1 VAARDPGDVV
11 NKSWWRQFEGEIID
25 DSLRLNSLLGAGGFG
40 GVFLSDHV
48 VEGRFVRKVAL
59 KLIASDA
66 AGIERQLVELIAGT
80 TLSHPSLLSC
90 FHAGA
95 TSLKNMRLLYL
106 VMELAEEGLQTRLEH
121 EVLPVPVAL
130 DLTLSLAQALAY
142 LHRRKH
148 VHRDVKPAN
157 VLRVDGVWKL
167 SDYGA
172 VRHVNDTTSR
182 TNLISG
188 TMTYMPPESF
198 DGVVS
203 PAWDM
208 WSLGVLLLRALT
220 GSAPYTETSEPQLM
234 HAILCKEPSIPAGL
248 PAPFD
253 VIVRGCL
260 EKDFRARWTSEKVQ
274 ATLDLHRLPIK
285 PIVETVEEPAAVVA
299 SDPLQ
304 SPSRERTGEES
315 SKSPN
320 TKHRRKSFQPWKSPL
335 AGLVLVACLGAAAI
349 LSWSARGSGVS
360 REASPSVL
368 RERTTAV
375 NQTLPQA
382 SPQSSEGGITQP
394 SVKHEDAVI
403 RSPHNGKAL
412 PQPTLPRRRNPKP
425 ASDGS
430 SSVNFGTPESSDSVR
445 RSAGTPPLPS
455 PALTPYRVGG
465 GVSTPVPTYMPA
477 PAYSEEARAAKLQ
490 GTVLLYLV
498 VDERGAPHNVR
509 ILRSIGMGLD
519 QRAIEALQKWKFH
532 PGMRDGYPVPVEAS
546 IEVSF
551 RLM

>member
-1 VAARDPGDVV
+1 
-11 NKSWWRQFEGEIID
+11 
-25 DSLRLNSLLGAGGFG
+25 
-40 GVFLSDHV
+40 
-48 VEGRFVRKVAL
+48 
-59 KLIASDA
+59 
-66 AGIERQLVELIAGT
+66 
-80 TLSHPSLLSC
+80 
-90 FHAGA
+90 
-95 TSLKNMRLLYL
+95 
-106 VMELAEEGLQTRLEH
+106 MELADEGLQTRLES
-121 EVLPVPVAL
+121 EVLPVPEAL
-130 DLTLSLAQALAY
+130 DLTLSLAQALAH

-208 WSLGVLLLRALT
+208 WSLGILLLRALT

-234 HAILCKEPSIPAGL
+234 HAILCKEPSIPMGL

-260 EKDFRARWTSEKVQ
+260 EKDFRARWTGEEVL
-274 ATLDLHRLPIK
+274 AALDLHRFPIK
-285 PIVETVEEPAAVVA
+285 PILETVEEPAAVA
-299 SDPLQ
+299 LSDSLQ
-304 SPSRERTGEES
+304 SPARERTGEES

-320 TKHRRKSFQPWKSPL
+320 TKHPARSFQPWKSAL
-335 AGLVLVACLGAAAI
+335 AALGLVACLGAAAI
-349 LSWSARGSGVS
+349 LSWSARGGGVS
-360 REASPSVL
+360 REASPSAL

-375 NQTLPQA
+375 NQALPQA
-382 SPQSSEGGITQP
+382 PPQNSPTQRF
-394 SVKHEDAVI
+394 VKREDALELSA
-403 RSPHNGKAL
+403 RTGKAL
-412 PQPTLPRRRNPKP
+412 PQPALPKRRNPKP

-430 SSVNFGTPESSDSVR
+430 SSVNFEKPESSDSVR

-465 GVSTPVPTYMPA
+465 GVSAPVPTYMPA